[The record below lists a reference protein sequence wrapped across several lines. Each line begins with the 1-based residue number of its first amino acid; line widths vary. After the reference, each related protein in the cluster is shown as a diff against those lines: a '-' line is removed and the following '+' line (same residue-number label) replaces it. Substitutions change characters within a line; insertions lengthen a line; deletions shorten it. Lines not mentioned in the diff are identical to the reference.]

1 MCDVII
7 NPPSRV
13 IIALSTNLIGPL
25 VEIFCDHGSSFVV
38 EITSRSKVDR
48 VNLLYF
54 SSHYLSLQTMET
66 NRVHPQRSR
75 LRRLLHTAVA
85 RLRAAREY
93 VVEKAR
99 KLKRRNR
106 IHPMPPGSP
115 LQSPRREISPL
126 PQSPDSESS
135 SADSFS
141 TFSSFSAYSTVLS
154 RFAERVEYNTLL
166 CMELGQLL
174 CEDTSSGSWSS
185 LSTYVPS
192 RLDVQRTMASFEDS
206 SSLNE
211 SSFVSVTSSEDKS
224 LFDVT
229 YTSFEDSSCS
239 LSDSSFVSVTSSE
252 DESLFNVTYTSFEDS
267 SCSLNDSSFISVT
280 SSEDDSFDVT
290 YTSSI
295 ENSSFNYLESDHGE
309 D

>member
-1 MCDVII
+1 
-7 NPPSRV
+7 
-13 IIALSTNLIGPL
+13 
-25 VEIFCDHGSSFVV
+25 
-38 EITSRSKVDR
+38 
-48 VNLLYF
+48 
-54 SSHYLSLQTMET
+54 MET
-66 NRVHPQRSR
+66 NGVHPQRSR
-75 LRRLLHTAVA
+75 LRRLLHNAVA

-93 VVEKAR
+93 VADKAR

-141 TFSSFSAYSTVLS
+141 TFSSFSEYSTVLS

-174 CEDTSSGSWSS
+174 CDDTSSGSWSS

-192 RLDVQRTMASFEDS
+192 RLDVQHDTSFKVS

-211 SSFVSVTSSEDKS
+211 SSFVSVTSSEDES
-224 LFDVT
+224 LFD
-229 YTSFEDSSCS
+229 
-239 LSDSSFVSVTSSE
+239 
-252 DESLFNVTYTSFEDS
+252 VTYTSFEDS
-267 SCSLNDSSFISVT
+267 SCSLNDSSFVSVT
-280 SSEDDSFDVT
+280 SSEDESLFDVTYTSFEDSSCSLNDSSFVSVTSSEDESLFDVTYTSFEDSSCSLNDSSFVSVTSSEDESLFDVT

-295 ENSSFNYLESDHGE
+295 EDSSFNYLQSDNGE